1 MLLSFRQN
9 PIAFVT
15 LRLGRFWCE
24 TGAVAPA
31 RADESAIDIYGPLSP
46 NSFQDDHRADRLGPL
61 KAETG
66 VRFP

>member
-1 MLLSFRQN
+1 VAVKERIGKRDHPRMMQLAVPKQN
-9 PIAFVT
+9 
-15 LRLGRFWCE
+15 GCQKC
-24 TGAVAPA
+24 VAQLDTKA
-31 RADESAIDIYGPLSP
+31 NERKGSP